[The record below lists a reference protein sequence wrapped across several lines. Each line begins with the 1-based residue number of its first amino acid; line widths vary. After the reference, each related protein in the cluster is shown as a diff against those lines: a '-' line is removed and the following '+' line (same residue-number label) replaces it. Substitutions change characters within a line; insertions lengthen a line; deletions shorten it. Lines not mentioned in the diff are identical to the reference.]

1 MGFLLGRTKP
11 IYIGQSKKMLEQYL
25 SSVSSFETFE
35 SFGETI
41 GVREV
46 QRDLRFLIDEFCMRK
61 DEELR
66 LFVHNCVAII
76 SANYGARGTIEDGYN
91 SISGLHFQTQAIK
104 VRYAKIP
111 KIRDAVVRLSL
122 AALQSYN
129 KSPYFE
135 QIMARV
141 QEEARRQL
149 GEQ

>member
-1 MGFLLGRTKP
+1 MGFLLGRSKP
-11 IYIGQSKKMLEQYL
+11 IYVGQSKKMLEGYL
-25 SSVSSFETFE
+25 ASVSNFE
-35 SFGETI
+35 SFESHGETI

-66 LFVHNCVAII
+66 STVHNYAAII
-76 SANYGARGTIEDGYN
+76 STNYGGQGTMEDGYN
-91 SISGLHFQTQAIK
+91 SILSLHFQTQEMK